1 MMRKLLSASL
11 LAVLAGFVQADEL
24 TPARNGD
31 FAHYTF
37 ALAWMPGFCQAGGE
51 GCLPDQNQS
60 ELIGLHGLW
69 ASEPQSLADKGVAV
83 SQWWEQGCS
92 LFPHV
97 TMVPALSEDLRQ
109 RLKETM
115 PQLASDLQTHE
126 YVKHAQ
132 CFGFDA
138 NEFFTTALQLREA
151 ALDSDF
157 GRYLQAQAGR
167 VRNGAEL
174 KDAFAKGY
182 NGAARGALQLRCAK
196 DAKGRNVL
204 TELWFTLKKDKLESF
219 PESDSFMDTPAGER
233 EDTCGKPF
241 LLPRW

>member
-83 SQWWEQGCS
+83 SQWWGRPLRPRGAGIQLGAHRQG
-92 LFPHV
+92 
-97 TMVPALSEDLRQ
+97 
-109 RLKETM
+109 
-115 PQLASDLQTHE
+115 
-126 YVKHAQ
+126 
-132 CFGFDA
+132 G
-138 NEFFTTALQLREA
+138 
-151 ALDSDF
+151 
-157 GRYLQAQAGR
+157 
-167 VRNGAEL
+167 
-174 KDAFAKGY
+174 
-182 NGAARGALQLRCAK
+182 GAARRRRLVSG
-196 DAKGRNVL
+196 
-204 TELWFTLKKDKLESF
+204 
-219 PESDSFMDTPAGER
+219 
-233 EDTCGKPF
+233 
-241 LLPRW
+241 